1 MVFSSGNA
9 VTRSIWWHSGEL
21 AGGPGEQSDIEV
33 GGQERWVRT
42 EAVVPEGWKGKD
54 SSSVT
59 RK

>member
-1 MVFSSGNA
+1 M
-9 VTRSIWWHSGEL
+9 